1 MTELFEWLKGLDYT
15 AIYSMLG
22 LFVTTWGGTVV
33 ALVIG
38 LLKQRTK
45 NFNYK
50 QALDKLQITL
60 NQQQT
65 EKIDQLR
72 GDIVTLLTDV
82 QKNIIVNNDKAN
94 EKRMEV
100 INTVAKEAEES
111 LKELKELTADE
122 ALKGL
127 N

>member
-1 MTELFEWLKGLDYT
+1 MTEVIEWLKGLDYT
-15 AIYSMLG
+15 ALYTMLAA
-22 LFVTTWGGTVV
+22 FVTTWGGSII

-45 NFNYK
+45 NFNY
-50 QALDKLQITL
+50 QQTLDKLQIKL
-60 NQQQT
+60 SQEQT
-65 EKIDQLR
+65 DKIAQLK
-72 GDIVTLLTDV
+72 GDIVIMLTNI
-82 QKNIIVNNDKAN
+82 QKDIIVNNDKAN

-111 LKELKELTADE
+111 LKELKELSADE

>member
-1 MTELFEWLKGLDYT
+1 MAEVIEWLKGLDYT
-15 AIYSMLG
+15 ALYTMLAA
-22 LFVTTWGGTVV
+22 FVTTWGGSII

-45 NFNYK
+45 NFNY
-50 QALDKLQITL
+50 QQTLEKLQIKL
-60 NQQQT
+60 SQEQT
-65 EKIDQLR
+65 DKIDQLK
-72 GDIVTLLTDV
+72 GDIVIMLTNI
-82 QKNIIVNNDKAN
+82 QKDIIVNNDKAN

-111 LKELKELTADE
+111 LKELKELSADE

>member
-1 MTELFEWLKGLDYT
+1 MTEIIGWLKGLDYT
-15 AIYSMLG
+15 ALYAMLAA
-22 LFVTTWGGTVV
+22 FVTTWGGSII

-45 NFNYK
+45 NFNY
-50 QALDKLQITL
+50 QQTLEKLQIKL
-60 NQQQT
+60 SQEQT
-65 EKIDQLR
+65 DKIDQLK
-72 GDIVTLLTDV
+72 GDIVIMLTNI
-82 QKNIIVNNDKAN
+82 QKDIIVNNDKAN

-111 LKELKELTADE
+111 LKELKELSADE

>member
-22 LFVTTWGGTVV
+22 VFVTTWGGTVV

>member
-1 MTELFEWLKGLDYT
+1 MTEVIEWLKGLDYT
-15 AIYSMLG
+15 ALYTMLAA
-22 LFVTTWGGTVV
+22 FVTTWGGSII

-45 NFNYK
+45 NFNYQQLLEK
-50 QALDKLQITL
+50 TQIKLSQE
-60 NQQQT
+60 QT
-65 EKIDQLR
+65 DKIDQLK
-72 GDIVTLLTDV
+72 GDIVIMLTNI
-82 QKNIIVNNDKAN
+82 QKDIIVNNDKAN

-111 LKELKELTADE
+111 LKELKELSADE

>member
-1 MTELFEWLKGLDYT
+1 MTEVIEWLKGLDYT
-15 AIYSMLG
+15 ALYTMLAA
-22 LFVTTWGGTVV
+22 FVTTWGGSII

-45 NFNYK
+45 NFNY
-50 QALDKLQITL
+50 QQTLDKLQIKL
-60 NQQQT
+60 SQEQT
-65 EKIDQLR
+65 DKIDQLK
-72 GDIVTLLTDV
+72 GDIVIMLTNI
-82 QKNIIVNNDKAN
+82 QKDIIVNNDKAN

-111 LKELKELTADE
+111 LKELKELSSDE

>member
-1 MTELFEWLKGLDYT
+1 MTEVIEWLKGLDYT
-15 AIYSMLG
+15 ALYTMLAA
-22 LFVTTWGGTVV
+22 FVTTWGGSII

-45 NFNYK
+45 NFNY
-50 QALDKLQITL
+50 QQTLEKLQIKL
-60 NQQQT
+60 SQEQT
-65 EKIDQLR
+65 DKIDQLK
-72 GDIVTLLTDV
+72 GDIVIMLTNI
-82 QKNIIVNNDKAN
+82 QKDIIVNNDKAN

>member
-22 LFVTTWGGTVV
+22 VFVTTWGGTVV

-38 LLKQRTK
+38 LLKQRTR

-65 EKIDQLR
+65 EKIEQLR
-72 GDIVTLLTDV
+72 GDIVTLLTNI
-82 QKNIIVNNDKAN
+82 QKDIIVNNDKAN

-111 LKELKELTADE
+111 LKELKELSADE

>member
-1 MTELFEWLKGLDYT
+1 MTEVIEWLKGLDYT
-15 AIYSMLG
+15 ALYAMLAA
-22 LFVTTWGGTVV
+22 FVTTWGGSII

-45 NFNYK
+45 NFNYH
-50 QALDKLQITL
+50 QTLEKLQIKL
-60 NQQQT
+60 SQEQT
-65 EKIDQLR
+65 DKIDQLK
-72 GDIVTLLTDV
+72 GDIVIMLTNI
-82 QKNIIVNNDKAN
+82 QKDIIVNNDKAN

-111 LKELKELTADE
+111 LKELKELSADE

-127 N
+127 D

>member
-1 MTELFEWLKGLDYT
+1 MTEVIEWLKGLDYT
-15 AIYSMLG
+15 ALYTMLAA
-22 LFVTTWGGTVV
+22 FVTTWGGSII

-45 NFNYK
+45 NFNY
-50 QALDKLQITL
+50 QQTLEKLQIKL
-60 NQQQT
+60 SQEQT
-65 EKIDQLR
+65 DKIDQLK
-72 GDIVTLLTDV
+72 GDIVIMLTNI
-82 QKNIIVNNDKAN
+82 QKDIIVNNDKAN

-111 LKELKELTADE
+111 LKELKELSSDE

>member
-1 MTELFEWLKGLDYT
+1 MTEVIEWLKGLDYT
-15 AIYSMLG
+15 ALYTMLAA
-22 LFVTTWGGTVV
+22 FVTTWGGSII

-45 NFNYK
+45 NFNY
-50 QALDKLQITL
+50 QQTLDKLQIKL
-60 NQQQT
+60 SQEQT
-65 EKIDQLR
+65 DKIDQLK
-72 GDIVTLLTDV
+72 GDIVIMLTNI
-82 QKNIIVNNDKAN
+82 QKDIIVNNDKAN

-111 LKELKELTADE
+111 LKELKELSADE